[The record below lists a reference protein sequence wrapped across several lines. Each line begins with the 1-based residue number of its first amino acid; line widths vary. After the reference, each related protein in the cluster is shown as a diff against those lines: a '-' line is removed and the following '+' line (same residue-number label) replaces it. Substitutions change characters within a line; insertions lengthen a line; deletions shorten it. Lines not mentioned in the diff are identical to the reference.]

1 MGPPPCQVV
10 AVKSM
15 SSLFGHL
22 RWDPAFSLDVSWIRL
37 RREPPSLRM
46 EFPDESS
53 NVSSLGRSAT
63 ADARPPA
70 VIKMTA
76 FVDLY
81 RSRESG
87 ELLRFKGCAKSQYMG
102 FAVKMFECIGSE

>member
-1 MGPPPCQVV
+1 ML
-10 AVKSM
+10 
-15 SSLFGHL
+15 SLFGNFDGIQL
-22 RWDPAFSLDVSWIRL
+22 LVSKYTKGFDFAAN
-37 RREPPSLRM
+37 PPRPT

-63 ADARPPA
+63 ADITRPPA

-81 RSRESG
+81 QSRESG
-87 ELLRFKGCAKSQYMG
+87 ELLRFKGCAKGQYMG
-102 FAVKMFECIGSE
+102 FAVDVRAHRL

>member
-1 MGPPPCQVV
+1 
-10 AVKSM
+10 
-15 SSLFGHL
+15 
-22 RWDPAFSLDVSWIRL
+22 
-37 RREPPSLRM
+37 M

-53 NVSSLGRSAT
+53 NVSSLGRSAS
-63 ADARPPA
+63 ADITRPSA

-87 ELLRFKGCAKSQYMG
+87 KLLRFKGCAKSQHMD
-102 FAVKMFECIGSE
+102 FTVKMFEYIVSE